1 MPKKYLVSSEI
12 KDKAMKHCIPRCWNK
27 HFSQIQNRE
36 WKYVGYIA
44 SFALILNGKVGQEV
58 M

>member
-12 KDKAMKHCIPRCWNK
+12 KDKAIKHCIPRCWNK

-36 WKYVGYIA
+36 WYVGYTY
-44 SFALILNGKVGQEV
+44 S
-58 M
+58 